1 MHGGT
6 KALHDL
12 LNCHCPAAWPTAG
25 APRDAALTR
34 NMKEFTGVQDSIAAF
49 YKFERDL
56 AGGKVPSDT
65 RFAITPAPV
74 RTARNTPPALA
85 S

>member
-1 MHGGT
+1 M
-6 KALHDL
+6 
-12 LNCHCPAAWPTAG
+12 N
-25 APRDAALTR
+25 
-34 NMKEFTGVQDSIAAF
+34 EFTGVQDSIAAF